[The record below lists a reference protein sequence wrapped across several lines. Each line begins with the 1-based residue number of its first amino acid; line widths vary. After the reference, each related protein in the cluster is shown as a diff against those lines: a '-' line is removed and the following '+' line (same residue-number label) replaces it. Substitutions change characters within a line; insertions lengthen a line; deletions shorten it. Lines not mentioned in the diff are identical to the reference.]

1 MLRWLLFMPLVIV
14 ASLAC
19 GGSRGAAPTTAADD
33 APQLWMQVAGAGA
46 PTVIFEAGGGDDS
59 SVWAAIEPEIRL
71 GSGVRTVLYDRAGLG
86 KSAAP
91 ERSGPY
97 KIDDE
102 VAALQRG
109 LARFLVNGPIVIVA
123 HSYGGFLATLLA
135 ATDKRVVGLV
145 LVDANLAEFFD
156 DAELAR
162 LKAKYEPQLP
172 ELERKA
178 PKLAKV
184 MGPLIKAYP
193 ETVKRVKAAP
203 VPATLPVID
212 IVAEKSWGDTDEENA
227 AMRRVHDAF
236 VAASPAREQIV
247 AAGSGHYVMRDKPKL
262 VIGAI
267 NKLLRRLPR

>member
-1 MLRWLLFMPLVIV
+1 MLRWLLFMPMVIV

-19 GGSRGAAPTTAADD
+19 GGSRAAAPTTPTES

-109 LARFLVNGPIVIVA
+109 LARFLVTGPIVVVA

-145 LVDANLAEFFD
+145 LVDANLAEVFD
-156 DAELAR
+156 DAALAR

-178 PKLAKV
+178 PQLAQV

-193 ETVKRVKAAP
+193 DTVKRVKAAP
-203 VPATLPVID
+203 VPASLPVID

-227 AMRRVHDAF
+227 AMRRAHDAF

-247 AAGSGHYVMRDKPKL
+247 ATGSGHYVMRDQPKL